1 MIPQAG
7 LNIYM
12 QSNDRLLNWHEEQES
27 AKNALRSYAFYVL
40 LTFWILFRLCLQGT
54 MIAKRKDLCKL
65 QDTFSIFDTTMK
77 YTKVTKKTRLLL
89 LFCLIFFLNK
99 IFSQLDDGL
108 KMHEVISNESRP
120 GFWLFFIA
128 AKICQFFIHCFE
140 LQAMM
145 LYLQLSCNL
154 LKSVE
159 KICLDSNPN
168 MKVLENTVD
177 LMKRL
182 KIISKFLSW
191 YIFYL
196 TMLFIFKLIFHVYLL
211 FELLA
216 TSSTTD
222 WTDIIADICSIVAPA
237 LGLWIINVQSEEV
250 QQSLQDLKENI
261 QNSEVDKTNYVEIN
275 GKKHNEKYAREIVFK
290 MLDEFDGF
298 DAIGFFNLGK
308 DLLLSIVI
316 KIMEIVFVLVSLR
329 FSFK

>member
-1 MIPQAG
+1 M
-7 LNIYM
+7 YM
-12 QSNDRLLNWHEEQES
+12 QSNDLLFNWHKEQES
-27 AKNALRSYAFYVL
+27 AKNTLRSYAFYVL
-40 LTFWILFRLCLQGT
+40 STFWSLLRLCLQGT

-65 QDTFSIFDTTMK
+65 QDTFSVFDTKMK

-120 GFWLFFIA
+120 GFWLFFIV

-154 LKSVE
+154 MKSVE
-159 KICLDSNPN
+159 EICLDSNPN
-168 MKVLENTVD
+168 MKVLKNTVD

-191 YIFYL
+191 YSFYL

-261 QNSEVDKTNYVEIN
+261 QNSEVNKTNYVEIN
-275 GKKHNEKYAREIVFK
+275 GNKHNEKYAREIVIK
-290 MLDEFDGF
+290 MLDEFNGF

-308 DLLLSIVI
+308 DLLMSIVI
-316 KIMEIVFVLVSLR
+316 KIMEIVFVLISLR
-329 FSFK
+329 FSVK